1 VRVPSVLAV
10 LSVAG
15 LVLGACS
22 GGSGSSQGSPATQQ
36 SAVAA
41 STTTSTLAP
50 TLDSPAAVAGALT
63 QVERGLRAVS
73 DPNPA
78 TLGTA
83 QQRAYETL
91 VAHPEWR
98 TAALA
103 LIPADIASAVTS
115 NLDAGV
121 SLDALT
127 STGPAATT
135 LPSWT
140 IRAPQPEATLLA
152 DYHAAEA
159 ASGVPWAYLAGI
171 HLIESRLGRI
181 MGPSNAG
188 AQGPMQFE
196 PSTWAEYGQGTNID
210 DDHDAILAA
219 GRFLAA
225 HGGAANISRA
235 LLSYNNDSRYVRA
248 VTDYATVL
256 LAAPAAYDGYYEW
269 QVEFQTASGTFVLP
283 VGYPTQPA
291 LRIGG

>member
-1 VRVPSVLAV
+1 V
-10 LSVAG
+10 
-15 LVLGACS
+15 
-22 GGSGSSQGSPATQQ
+22 
-36 SAVAA
+36 
-41 STTTSTLAP
+41 
-50 TLDSPAAVAGALT
+50 LT
-63 QVERGLRAVS
+63 QAERGLRAVP
-73 DPNPA
+73 DPKPV
-78 TLGTA
+78 TFGTA

-98 TAALA
+98 TATLA
-103 LIPADIASAVTS
+103 LIPADIAPTVSS

-181 MGPSNAG
+181 MGPSNVG

-225 HGGAANISRA
+225 HGAPGNMSRA
-235 LLSYNNDSRYVRA
+235 LLAYNNDARYVRA

-256 LAAPAAYDGYYEW
+256 LAAPAAYDGYYQW
-269 QVEFQTASGTFVLP
+269 QVEFQTTSGTFVLP

>member
-1 VRVPSVLAV
+1 M
-10 LSVAG
+10 
-15 LVLGACS
+15 
-22 GGSGSSQGSPATQQ
+22 
-36 SAVAA
+36 
-41 STTTSTLAP
+41 
-50 TLDSPAAVAGALT
+50 LDSPAALAGALT
-63 QVERGLRAVS
+63 QVERGLRTVG
-73 DPNPA
+73 DPNPMA
-78 TLGTA
+78 LGTA

-98 TAALA
+98 AATLA
-103 LIPADIASAVTS
+103 AIPADVAPAVSS

-135 LPSWT
+135 LPAWT

-196 PSTWAEYGQGTNID
+196 PSTWAEYGHGTNID

-225 HGGAANISRA
+225 HGAPGNMGGA
-235 LLSYNNDSRYVRA
+235 LLGYNNDSRYVRA

-256 LAAPAAYDGYYEW
+256 LAAPSAYDGYFQW
-269 QVEFQTASGTFVLP
+269 QVEFQTAGGTFVLP

-291 LRIGG
+291 LRVAG